1 MIYNLSYDRFIIFFD
16 LFLIF
21 QIDNLFFYFFIAYM
35 REILFISSKSIY
47 IYIYICQYF
56 NYQLNTEN
64 IKGILHKDNC
74 SQFMKPEFNR
84 SV

>member
-21 QIDNLFFYFFIAYM
+21 QIDNLFFYFFITYM
-35 REILFISSKSIY
+35 REILFISNKSIL
-47 IYIYICQYF
+47 YICQYF